1 MTSAQ
6 PKILIV
12 DDEVKNQRLLDLL
25 LGAEGYVRQFAANG
39 SQALASVTLDPPD
52 LILLDIMM
60 PDMDGYQVARQ
71 LKAEPTTSNI
81 PIIMLTAQLDSA
93 SRIKGLDAGAEE
105 FLTKPVDR
113 AELSLR
119 VRNLLRLKA
128 YGDLL
133 QSYSTVLEK
142 EVQKRSADL
151 QRFRMAMDATADA
164 ILLIDR
170 ATMRFVEV
178 NETAVKM
185 FGYPR
190 EELMQMGIWQLGTHA
205 RQEMEDLY
213 DLVIAGESPT
223 TFHDMTYRRKDGTPL
238 QVEIDRHAQNSGAEW
253 TIVIVVRDVTERRE
267 AQARLEHL
275 AHYDPLTGLPNRTQI
290 YQTLRKVLMQTAS
303 SDWQVGVLIVDL
315 DNFKT
320 INDTLGHAIGDQLLD
335 EFSNRLVQCVEMR
348 DTVGRLGGDEFALI
362 VLMDDAERAAGHVAA
377 KVAEALK
384 KPFVLQGH
392 EMTLTASIGI
402 AVFPSDSPDPE
413 ILMTYADTAM
423 YRAKQAGPGSC
434 RYFTAQ
440 MNAEAL
446 ARLDLEMAL
455 RKAIDGKEFVLYY
468 QPKVDLKTGIVVGLE
483 ALLRWNRPGQGL
495 VPPGAFIPLLE
506 ETGMIVRVGSWVIAE
521 ACRQMGEWKGTKLGD
536 LQVSVNISGKQFVE
550 GDLEADIV
558 RALEVNGLP
567 ANMLEIELTETSLM
581 SNADDTIAQM
591 QRLRKLGVQIS
602 IDDFGTGY
610 SNLAYLRRF
619 PIDKLKID
627 IAFIREITLSEDGAA
642 IVLAII
648 RMAHSLKLEVI
659 AEGVETIEQRDFLR
673 ENECDYIQGYFFSPP
688 LAVSKLGVILN

>member
-1 MTSAQ
+1 MVVL
-6 PKILIV
+6 P
-12 DDEVKNQRLLDLL
+12 
-25 LGAEGYVRQFAANG
+25 
-39 SQALASVTLDPPD
+39 
-52 LILLDIMM
+52 
-60 PDMDGYQVARQ
+60 
-71 LKAEPTTSNI
+71 
-81 PIIMLTAQLDSA
+81 
-93 SRIKGLDAGAEE
+93 
-105 FLTKPVDR
+105 FL
-113 AELSLR
+113 
-119 VRNLLRLKA
+119 
-128 YGDLL
+128 
-133 QSYSTVLEK
+133 Q
-142 EVQKRSADL
+142 
-151 QRFRMAMDATADA
+151 
-164 ILLIDR
+164 
-170 ATMRFVEV
+170 
-178 NETAVKM
+178 
-185 FGYPR
+185 
-190 EELMQMGIWQLGTHA
+190 
-205 RQEMEDLY
+205 
-213 DLVIAGESPT
+213 
-223 TFHDMTYRRKDGTPL
+223 
-238 QVEIDRHAQNSGAEW
+238 
-253 TIVIVVRDVTERRE
+253 
-267 AQARLEHL
+267 
-275 AHYDPLTGLPNRTQI
+275 
-290 YQTLRKVLMQTAS
+290 
-303 SDWQVGVLIVDL
+303 
-315 DNFKT
+315 
-320 INDTLGHAIGDQLLD
+320 
-335 EFSNRLVQCVEMR
+335 
-348 DTVGRLGGDEFALI
+348 
-362 VLMDDAERAAGHVAA
+362 
-377 KVAEALK
+377 
-384 KPFVLQGH
+384 
-392 EMTLTASIGI
+392 
-402 AVFPSDSPDPE
+402 
-413 ILMTYADTAM
+413 

-521 ACRQMGEWKGTKLGD
+521 ACRQMGEWKGTKLGE

-673 ENECDYIQGYFFSPP
+673 ENECNYIQGYFFSPP